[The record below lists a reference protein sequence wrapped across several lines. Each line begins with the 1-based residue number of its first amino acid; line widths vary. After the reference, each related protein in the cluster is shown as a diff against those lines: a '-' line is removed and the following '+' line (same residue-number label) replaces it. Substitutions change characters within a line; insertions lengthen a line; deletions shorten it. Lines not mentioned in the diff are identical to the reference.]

1 MRKKTATSFKMPHT
15 YVIIFGM
22 VLLTALL
29 ANIVPAGEFTRV
41 LDEASGKMVVVADS
55 FHYLP
60 KTGCSLFEIFTSIQ
74 LGFIDAA
81 QIIFFI
87 VFAYAF
93 VYMLLK
99 NGTFDAVVGAVLRKI
114 GNRVHL
120 LIPICMIAFGILGST
135 IGLFEETYG
144 LLPIFISIAIALG
157 FDAIVGGSIVYIAVA
172 VGFAAATINPFTIGI
187 AQEVSQ
193 VPLFS
198 GLVYRVFCFVIF
210 MGISIIY
217 VWRYAE
223 KVRKHPEKSILAG
236 ENLNFREVGTKEEL
250 MKRDFTLT
258 QKISG
263 LCFIFTV
270 VMLLIGTIKLGWY
283 INEIAALFIIMMLVI
298 GLVSRF
304 TPSQIAQYFI
314 EAAKDMMFGAL
325 IVGLSRAIPVIMD
338 NAHIIDTIVYWLST
352 GLAQFQGIASAMGML
367 FVQNIINFF
376 IPSGGGQA
384 VVTMPILAPVSEM
397 VGLSRQIAVL
407 AFQFGDG
414 FSNIFWPTSVFMMCG
429 IMGLPVNK
437 WYKFVTPLFGLL
449 FIAEIVL
456 LTIAVLIGY

>member
-1 MRKKTATSFKMPHT
+1 M
-15 YVIIFGM
+15 
-22 VLLTALL
+22 
-29 ANIVPAGEFTRV
+29 
-41 LDEASGKMVVVADS
+41 
-55 FHYLP
+55 
-60 KTGCSLFEIFTSIQ
+60 
-74 LGFIDAA
+74 
-81 QIIFFI
+81 
-87 VFAYAF
+87 
-93 VYMLLK
+93 K

-198 GLVYRVFCFVIF
+198 GLGYRIFCFVIF

-270 VMLLIGTIKLGWY
+270 VMLLVGTIKLGWY

>member
-1 MRKKTATSFKMPHT
+1 MKKKNPVSFKMPHT

-41 LDEASGKMVVVADS
+41 LDEASGKMIVVADS

-60 KTGCSLFEIFTSIQ
+60 KTGCGLFEIFTSIQ
-74 LGFIDAA
+74 KGFIDGG

-87 VFAYAF
+87 IFAYAF

-99 NGTFDAVVGAVLRKI
+99 NGTFDAVVGAVLRRI
-114 GNRVHL
+114 GSRVHL
-120 LIPICMIAFGILGST
+120 LIPICMIAFGVLGST

-144 LLPIFISIAIALG
+144 LLPIFISIAMAIG

-187 AQEVSQ
+187 AQQVSQ

-198 GLVYRVFCFVIF
+198 GLSYRIFCFVVF
-210 MGISIIY
+210 MSISIFY

-223 KVRKHPEKSILAG
+223 KVRKNPEKSLLAG
-236 ENLNFREVGTKEEL
+236 EELNFRQVGSREEL
-250 MKRDFTLT
+250 MKREFTFRQKLT
-258 QKISG
+258 GI
-263 LCFIFTV
+263 CFILTV
-270 VMLLIGTIKLGWY
+270 VLLLIGTIKLGWY
-283 INEIAALFIIMMLVI
+283 IDEIAALFIIMMLVVAAI
-298 GLVSRF
+298 SGF
-304 TPSQIAQYFI
+304 TPSQTAQYFI

-325 IVGLSRAIPVIMD
+325 IVGLSRAIPVIMN
-338 NAHIIDTIVYWLST
+338 NAQIIDTIVYWLST
-352 GLAQFQGIASAMGML
+352 GLAQFQGVASALGML

-429 IMGLPVNK
+429 IMGMPVNK
-437 WYKFVTPLFGLL
+437 WYKFVTPLFAMLVV
-449 FIAEIVL
+449 AEIAL
-456 LTIAVLIGY
+456 LIIAVLIGY